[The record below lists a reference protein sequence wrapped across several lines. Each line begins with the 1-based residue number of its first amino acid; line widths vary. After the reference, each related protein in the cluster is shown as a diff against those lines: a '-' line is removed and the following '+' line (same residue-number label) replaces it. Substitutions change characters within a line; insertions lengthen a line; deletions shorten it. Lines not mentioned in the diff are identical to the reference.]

1 MIRFARIRVICLVAT
16 FAIMCI
22 FGAAPHILALAVGHR
37 IARFLGRGDESAYR
51 RRAAR
56 WQILWG
62 SAIYAGLR
70 FFLGIRDDVRLPPGL
85 RRGRPVIVIANHR
98 SMVDMLLIAVMLGRR
113 GLKDLRWVMADERRR
128 DLLIPWACAE
138 GGSVF
143 IPRDRGDDAVEELR
157 RCAAMA
163 RADGASVVIFPEGTR
178 FRGPK
183 EGSGLRHVLPPKPR
197 GFSTFREE
205 LPDYPV
211 LSLTILWRG
220 LAGGRRLEK
229 MREYA
234 GRHLL
239 FFGTLTQRIEGM
251 TDAEFLDEE
260 FKKKDA
266 AIAAD
271 A

>member
-1 MIRFARIRVICLVAT
+1 MIRFARLRVICLVAV
-16 FAIMCI
+16 FAVICI
-22 FGAAPHILALAVGHR
+22 LGAAPHILALAAGHR
-37 IARFLGRGDESAYR
+37 LSRLFGRGDEGEYR
-51 RRAAR
+51 RRAGR

-62 SAIYAGLR
+62 SVIYAALR
-70 FFLGIRDDVRLPPGL
+70 LFLGIRDEVRLPAL
-85 RRGRPVIVIANHR
+85 RRDRPVIVIANHR

-113 GLKDLRWVMADERRR
+113 GLKDLRWVMAEERRR
-128 DLLIPWACAE
+128 DPLIPWACAE
-138 GGSVF
+138 AGSVF
-143 IPRDRGDDAVEELR
+143 IPRDRGDDAVEALR
-157 RCAAMA
+157 QCAAKA

-205 LPDYPV
+205 LPGYPV

-220 LAGGRRLEK
+220 LGGGRRLEK
-229 MREYA
+229 MREYV
-234 GRHLL
+234 GRRLL
-239 FFGTLTQRIEGM
+239 FTGALVERIDG